1 VKRSGNGR
9 AGSLEEVRAGLVARL
24 RSRGSEIERAL
35 SAHAGGLSDLAGG
48 EDPECLV
55 GLSAALAGA
64 LDYVLTGIELGA
76 EWPGPIPSTVV
87 AQAHRAARGGVD
99 LETVLLR
106 CAGWGHRVLLGF
118 VIAEAD
124 ELPTTAL
131 GQVLDIQALLI
142 ERLLAAVSVEHKRE
156 LERVGRSPEQRDTEL
171 VQSLLAGEP
180 LDTGELGYEL
190 DAWHVGLIA
199 TGVGALRALR
209 GIAAGADRQ
218 LLAVSPGEQTVWA
231 WFGGTRRL
239 EVDELERLVP
249 ANASAGL
256 SLAIGEPASG
266 GDGWRLTHRQAQ
278 AARLVALHRGGREG
292 VTLTRYVEEML
303 LAAALRDEMLARSL
317 KEIFLSPLATQRDGG
332 ATSRQTLRE
341 YLATGCNA
349 SKAADRLD
357 VTRHTVENR
366 LSTAEQHLGRAL
378 PTCLV
383 EVEVA
388 LRLEELTPPAF
399 AGENPLPRS
408 D

>member
-1 VKRSGNGR
+1 
-9 AGSLEEVRAGLVARL
+9 
-24 RSRGSEIERAL
+24 
-35 SAHAGGLSDLAGG
+35 
-48 EDPECLV
+48 
-55 GLSAALAGA
+55 

-76 EWPGPIPSTVV
+76 EWPGPIPSVVV

-124 ELPTTAL
+124 DLPTRAL

-142 ERLLAAVSVEHKRE
+142 ERLLAAVSIEYKRE
-156 LERVGRSPEQRDTEL
+156 LERAGRSPEHRHAEL
-171 VQSLLAGEP
+171 VARLLAGEP
-180 LDTGELGYEL
+180 LDTAELGYEL

-199 TGVGALRALR
+199 TGVGALQVLR

-231 WFGGTRRL
+231 WFGGARRL
-239 EVDELERLVP
+239 EVSELERLVP
-249 ANASAGL
+249 ANASAGV
-256 SLAIGEPASG
+256 SLAIGEPGSG

-292 VTLTRYVEEML
+292 MTLTRYAEDML

-317 KEIFLSPLATQRDGG
+317 KEIFLSPLAIRRDGG

-349 SKAADRLD
+349 SKAADRLG

-366 LSTAEQHLGRAL
+366 LSAAEHHLGRAL

-383 EVEVA
+383 ELEVA
-388 LRLEELTPPAF
+388 LRLEELTPPVS
-399 AGENPLPRS
+399 AGESPPPRR